1 MKLFEDKVALVTGSS
16 KGIGAAI
23 ARRLAAEGAVVFI
36 NYSRGRE
43 DANRL
48 VKEINEQGG
57 VAFPLQANV
66 GIETEVNELIQN
78 IVKLYGRIDVLVNN
92 AGVYATNNLA
102 AFSDAEYERHFNINV
117 KGLIYCCRRR
127 SPPCLNRAAASSI
140 SVPA

>member
-66 GIETEVNELIQN
+66 GIETEA
-78 IVKLYGRIDVLVNN
+78 R
-92 AGVYATNNLA
+92 NLG
-102 AFSDAEYERHFNINV
+102 H
-117 KGLIYCCRRR
+117 
-127 SPPCLNRAAASSI
+127 PPF
-140 SVPA
+140 

>member
-1 MKLFEDKVALVTGSS
+1 MKRFENKVALVTGSS

-23 ARRLAAEGAVVFI
+23 AKRLAAEGAVVFI

-66 GIETEVNELIQN
+66 GIEAEVNGLMQN
-78 IVKLYGRIDVLVNN
+78 
-92 AGVYATNNLA
+92 
-102 AFSDAEYERHFNINV
+102 
-117 KGLIYCCRRR
+117 
-127 SPPCLNRAAASSI
+127 
-140 SVPA
+140 